1 MTSQAF
7 SQADKVAIVVGA
19 GGGIDRAFLDALS
32 RPAPEWLRRLGGAT
46 NTRGMQP
53 YAEA

>member
-1 MTSQAF
+1 LRS
-7 SQADKVAIVVGA
+7 
-19 GGGIDRAFLDALS
+19 LWE
-32 RPAPEWLRRLGGAT
+32 PAVESIEHSSTLCRGRRQSGLRRLGGAA